1 MEIWKKE
8 HQMPSKLPG
17 ARGGRLRED
26 QIGKKES
33 REEVERAV
41 YVNTVV
47 KWKMTTATS
56 ERP

>member
-1 MEIWKKE
+1 
-8 HQMPSKLPG
+8 MPSKLPG
-17 ARGGRLRED
+17 ACGGRLRED

-33 REEVERAV
+33 REEVERAMH
-41 YVNTVV
+41 VNSVV